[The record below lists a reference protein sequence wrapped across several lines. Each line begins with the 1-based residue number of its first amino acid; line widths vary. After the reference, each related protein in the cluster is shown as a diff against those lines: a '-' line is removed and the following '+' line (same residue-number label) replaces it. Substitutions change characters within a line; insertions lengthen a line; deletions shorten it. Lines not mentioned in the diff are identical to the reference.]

1 MNSVDRVKELCKEYK
16 IPVSRLEK
24 ELGFSNGYISQLR
37 KGSFPASR
45 LMQIADYF
53 HVPVNYLLFGSECMD
68 TNDEN
73 HNDISHDRSI
83 RQKSSFQRRCHLF
96 CRIDRSYDPT
106 PAIF

>member
-1 MNSVDRVKELCKEYK
+1 MNSVDRVKELC
-16 IPVSRLEK
+16 
-24 ELGFSNGYISQLR
+24 FSNGYISQLR

-73 HNDISHDRSI
+73 HNDNARLDG
-83 RQKSSFQRRCHLF
+83 RRAAVYAAGTGTS
-96 CRIDRSYDPT
+96 R
-106 PAIF
+106 AGA